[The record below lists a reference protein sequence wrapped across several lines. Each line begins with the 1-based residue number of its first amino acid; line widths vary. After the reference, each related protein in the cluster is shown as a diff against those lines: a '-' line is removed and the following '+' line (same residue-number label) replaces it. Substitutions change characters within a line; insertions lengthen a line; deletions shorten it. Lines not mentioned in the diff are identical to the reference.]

1 MKHTIYCEMQPLT
14 RECAHVR
21 SAVSGAPVRLERMSA
36 WDAVWGQDEAVAM
49 LRAAAEPDAAARGS
63 MTHAWLITGPAG
75 SGRSTLAT
83 AFAAALIAK
92 SPDDTATIAQ
102 VQARTHPDLTALRTD
117 RVIISIQEARDL
129 VRGAYYAPSL
139 GRHRVIVVEDADR
152 MTERTSNVLLKAL
165 EEPPERTVWV
175 LCAPSEADLLPT
187 IRSRVRTVRLSEPEV
202 DDVARLIVQRTG
214 VDLALAEQS
223 ARHAQRHIGM
233 AQRLATDADARTRRD
248 TTVRAALE
256 VRSVSD
262 AVEAAGRIVAIAT
275 EDAKALTADRDVA
288 EREQMRRSM
297 GLAEGAAVPPT
308 FRSQLNALEDDQKRR
323 ATRSLR
329 DGIDRVLTDLQSLF
343 RDMIMV
349 QYGRTDSLINE
360 ELREDLTAV
369 ASGWGPARTLAAL
382 DAITDTRRSLEQN
395 AAPLLAVESMLVTVA
410 SGRKP

>member
-1 MKHTIYCEMQPLT
+1 
-14 RECAHVR
+14 
-21 SAVSGAPVRLERMSA
+21 MSA